1 MLAFIKKKKT
11 HTNQNPTL
19 CRISKIDM
27 SFSTKNEILGRRTR
41 AECNVNG
48 KEKKVGN
55 RWGKNKNKI
64 NSYHSSFGL
73 HDFGV
78 LLC

>member
-1 MLAFIKKKKT
+1 MTDTCRMLALIKKK
-11 HTNQNPTL
+11 NQNPTL

-27 SFSTKNEILGRRTR
+27 SFSTKSEILGRRTR

-55 RWGKNKNKI
+55 RWGEKQEQDKQL
-64 NSYHSSFGL
+64 SQF
-73 HDFGV
+73 FWPP
-78 LLC
+78 